1 MGFLMTDDHSDLD
14 DLLNRARGGDPS
26 ALDEIFALYRERL
39 KRMVILRLDRR
50 LQGRIDASDV
60 VQEAYVDALR
70 GLEGYLAAPRASPFL
85 WLRYLVAMRLK
96 GLHRHHLGTRQ
107 RDARLDV
114 SIYPGPLPEADSAAL
129 AAQLLG
135 RLTSPSNAAVRAE
148 RMLKLQET
156 LYAMDPIDREILA
169 LRHFEDLS
177 RAESAAELGIEEAAA
192 GKRYLRA
199 LQRLRRL
206 LDEENMS

>member
-1 MGFLMTDDHSDLD
+1 MTEDHSDVD
-14 DLLNRARGGDPS
+14 DLMRRARAGDQAAVE
-26 ALDEIFALYRERL
+26 ALFIRHRDRL
-39 KRMVILRLDRR
+39 KRMVQLRLDHR

-60 VQEAYVDALR
+60 IQEAFLDAVK
-70 GLEGYLAAPRASPFL
+70 GLDGYLAAPRAPLFL

-96 GLHRHHLGTRQ
+96 ALHRHHLGVQQ

-114 SIYPGPLPEADSAAL
+114 SIYQGPLPEADSAAL

-148 RMLKLQET
+148 RMLKLQEA
-156 LYAMDPIDREILA
+156 LYSMEPIDREILA
-169 LRHFEDLS
+169 LRHFEDLT
-177 RAESAAELGIEEAAA
+177 RAESAQELGIEESAA

-199 LQRLRRL
+199 LKRLRQI
-206 LDEENMS
+206 LDEDAIA

>member
-1 MGFLMTDDHSDLD
+1 MTDDHSHAD
-14 DLLNRARGGDPS
+14 DLGDLLDRAQGGDAS
-26 ALDEIFALYRERL
+26 AFNEIFAVYRERL
-39 KRMVILRLDRR
+39 KRMVVLRLDRR

-60 VQEAYVDALR
+60 IQEAYVDALR
-70 GLEGYLAAPRASPFL
+70 GLDGYRAAPRVSPFL

-96 GLHRHHLGTRQ
+96 ELHRHHLGTRQ

-114 SIYPGPLPEADSAAL
+114 SIFPGPLPQADSAAL

-135 RLTSPSNAAVRAE
+135 RLTSPSHAALRAE
-148 RMLKLQET
+148 KVLKLQQA
-156 LYAMDPIDREILA
+156 LLAMEPIDREILA

-177 RAESAAELGIEEAAA
+177 RAESAAELGIEEGAA

-206 LDEENMS
+206 LHEEDLS